1 MSIERIGL
9 FHCYLFFANIL
20 QGFNVLERVLVD
32 EVMGGAIWR
41 LSGGFE
47 RSKSL
52 SLIDFR

>member
-9 FHCYLFFANIL
+9 FHCYLFFVSNL
-20 QGFNVLERVLVD
+20 QGFDVLQRMLVD
-32 EVMGGAIWR
+32 EVMGGAIWK

-52 SLIDFR
+52 SLIDL

>member
-1 MSIERIGL
+1 MSTERIGL
-9 FHCYLFFANIL
+9 FHCYLFFTNIL
-20 QGFNVLERVLVD
+20 QGFNVLQRMLID

-52 SLIDFR
+52 SLIDL